1 MAVTAITKVA
11 SVTALSQSQDLRM
24 GPYSDA
30 QISKATRFSPL
41 RRFLVL
47 IDGLAAG
54 LSGAGPL
61 LGRTLLNDGADG
73 AER

>member
-1 MAVTAITKVA
+1 MTPPTGSSA
-11 SVTALSQSQDLRM
+11 
-24 GPYSDA
+24 PYSDA
-30 QISKATRFSPL
+30 QVSKATRASPL

-73 AER
+73 ADR

>member
-11 SVTALSQSQDLRM
+11 SVTPLSQSQDLRM

-30 QISKATRFSPL
+30 QVLKATRASPL